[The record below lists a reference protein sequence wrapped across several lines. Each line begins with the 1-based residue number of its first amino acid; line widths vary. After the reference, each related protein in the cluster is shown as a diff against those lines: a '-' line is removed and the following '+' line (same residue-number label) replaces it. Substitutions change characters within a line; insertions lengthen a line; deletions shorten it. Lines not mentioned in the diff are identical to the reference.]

1 MDGKEL
7 FYLTLNFNMMAV
19 EVRSRVSLETSS
31 PKMLFRT
38 RMQGNPALGQYAVT
52 GDGQRFLLLE
62 TAGTGTES
70 ETEQFHITLNW
81 FTELLPKDGGTR

>member
-1 MDGKEL
+1 
-7 FYLTLNFNMMAV
+7 MMAV
-19 EVRSRVSLETSS
+19 EIRSRVALETSR
-31 PKMLFRT
+31 PKLLFQT

-62 TAGTGTES
+62 TAGAGAGS
-70 ETEQFHITLNW
+70 QTEQFLIKLNW